1 MDTLK
6 AMRVFTRAVELGSLS
21 AVARELESTQPT
33 ISKTVAALEADL
45 GVRLLERSTTHLQ
58 PTEAGRRFYA
68 HALTVLD
75 AYAEAAADARGGA
88 DHPVGKVRISAPVS
102 FGVLRLNALILDFLA
117 QYPEVDVELVF
128 DDRFVDLVE
137 AGVDVAL
144 RLGASLPPNVV
155 ARRIAVS
162 PRGLVAAPGYLAR
175 HALVRQPADLADP
188 LAGHAMLRFTWLA
201 AGDEIMLTDADG
213 NVARVDAPCRYRA
226 NNSLAMRESFLAG
239 AGFGLTPAWLVQDLL
254 DAGALTPVLPGW
266 QGPAQDAYLVYPS
279 RRHQPA
285 RTRALLA
292 FLTERVPALPG
303 FQPVAA

>member
-6 AMRVFTRAVELGSLS
+6 AMRVFARAMELGSLS
-21 AVARELESTQPT
+21 AVARELGTSQPT
-33 ISKTVAALEADL
+33 VSKTVAALEADL
-45 GVRLLERSTTHLQ
+45 GIRLLERTTTRLT

-75 AYAEAAADARGGA
+75 AYGEAVGEARGLA
-88 DHPVGKVRISAPVS
+88 DHPSGRVIVSAPVS
-102 FGVLRLNALILDFLA
+102 LGVLRLNALMLEFLEA
-117 QYPEVDVELVF
+117 FPDVDVDLRF

-162 PRGLVAAPGYLAR
+162 PRLLVAAPGYLAR
-175 HALVRQPADLADP
+175 HAPVRQPADLADHR
-188 LAGHAMLRFTWLA
+188 LLRFTWLA
-201 AGDEIMLTDADG
+201 AGDEIVLTDARG
-213 NVARVDAPCRYRA
+213 RSASVDALCRYRV

-239 AGFGLTPAWLVQDLL
+239 AGLGLTPAWLVQDLL
-254 DAGALTPVLPGW
+254 DRGDLVPVLPGW
-266 QGPAQDAYLVYPS
+266 QGPRQDASLVYPS
-279 RRHQPA
+279 RRYQPA

-292 FLTERVPALPG
+292 FLADRLPALPG
-303 FQPVAA
+303 FAPAPGPADT

>member
-6 AMRVFTRAVELGSLS
+6 AMHVFTRAVELGSLS
-21 AVARELESTQPT
+21 AVARERDSTQPT

-75 AYAEAAADARGGA
+75 AYAEATADARGRA
-88 DHPVGKVRISAPVS
+88 DRPVGKVRLSAPVS

-117 QYPEVDVELVF
+117 RYPEVDVELVF

-137 AGVDVAL
+137 AGVDVAV

-175 HALVRQPADLADP
+175 HAPVRQPADLA
-188 LAGHAMLRFTWLA
+188 GHDLLRFTWLA
-201 AGDEIMLTDADG
+201 AGDEIVLTDTHG
-213 NVARVDAPCRYRA
+213 NVAKVDAPCRYRA

-254 DAGALTPVLPGW
+254 DTGALTPVLPGW

-292 FLTERVPALPG
+292 FLAERVPALPG
-303 FQPVAA
+303 FHPVEA